1 MKKLE
6 MTNSEIVKSYNN
18 AEQKGIQITILAELN
33 DTTNAHIK
41 SILRDAGVELPRGP
55 LPKAKK
61 AKESGKPKPPKPYP
75 VMKMHEGTLKE
86 EMKEELV
93 KFVHDAKENK
103 PVIEI
108 KSTTDEC
115 EGGVCELP
123 KPGDYKPKKPM
134 SKEVW
139 LMARQVELKA
149 YLADQLNAMNEVDLE
164 LVAEYNERLG
174 ERMTKNAN

>member
-55 LPKAKK
+55 LPKTK
-61 AKESGKPKPPKPYP
+61 
-75 VMKMHEGTLKE
+75 KE
-86 EMKEELV
+86 E
-93 KFVHDAKENK
+93 K

-108 KSTTDEC
+108 VSAADVMDTC
-115 EGGVCELP
+115 EGGVCELR
-123 KPGDYKPKKPM
+123 PKKPM

-164 LVAEYNERLG
+164 LVAEYNEMVGGVR
-174 ERMTKNAN
+174 